1 MIEKRIDMTGLL
13 DNFIHSEFLKK
24 EENFKLNSKIEN
36 LIKNCLA
43 LKNNNQITRKTRC
56 WWSVDIH
63 RNNHIL
69 QLLIIIIDLHTYAI
83 WLFMVISSWLL
94 ICNNGIDWSYFNK
107 MCINLVLCSNTN
119 PLSNV
124 FPFTKYHYSLYWL
137 RFLWLITETDKIK

>member
-13 DNFIHSEFLKK
+13 DNFIHTEFLKK

-36 LIKNCLA
+36 LIKNGLA
-43 LKNNNQITRKTRC
+43 LKNNNQITRRTRC
-56 WWSVDIH
+56 WWSVDIY

-69 QLLIIIIDLHTYAI
+69 QLLIIIIDLHTYAS

-107 MCINLVLCSNTN
+107 MCINLVLCSSTN